1 MTASSAEWLRAGE
14 EMIPTDPDR
23 SVRLLEGRLII
34 RIAECAGGSPG
45 RRFRGFA
52 IEPGMTF
59 FGLPPGEM
67 CLVASAVTDSR
78 IEERAV
84 ADPGMAGEI
93 PGLWAEWIRCI
104 QNNLSP
110 AIRKGYAVMDDLP
123 GTPGERRI
131 GPGQCIRFTRSPD
144 SFLVCRVI
152 EGRLHDAF
160 SAMSFEKGHG
170 FFPAPEGTLLCAD
183 TETSLEVVRPDAVNP
198 APGLLHETCR
208 RWFLKKAEA
217 IVRDHL
223 LEEER
228 RMAEWIQQEDRFY
241 DAIRRK
247 TPISVGD
254 AESERIVFGRVLAH
268 LGIEEKR
275 CSHTDDQEDGEQ
287 NSGMSK
293 ELIRMAEDCG
303 VRIRKVKLAESWWTE
318 DSGPLLVIGTDGTL
332 LAAVP
337 DKPGRYVL
345 YDEKGIVAKDS
356 RIPDIP
362 LEKTGYMVYPVFPDK
377 KLTLYDIIYFII
389 RSIWKRDV
397 VFLVLFGMVAGLLAT
412 AIPLATGVIFSEAI
426 PYQNYSLAF
435 TILVILFMS
444 ILSSA
449 IFQLAREIAVIRLE
463 GRIGS
468 YLEAAVWDRLLKL
481 PPSFFRNYS
490 AGNLASRA
498 GVVDEIRMILSG
510 VTITVILSAV
520 FSIFNIIVMFRIYPD
535 IAWYA
540 VLLVLLVFLLSLC
553 IGYLSIV
560 RRKALLEIQGH
571 LAGITFQLLSG
582 ISRIAVAGAQNR
594 AFLWWEKDYR
604 KQISLRLEIGT
615 LNAYSTALMV
625 LWPGLLTILVF
636 ALAGYQLS
644 IVQPERAHGWFLAF
658 YAAVGAF
665 SAAFVGLGGSFISL
679 WNIKPMWDWVSP
691 ILTTETEVQEG
702 HEAPGHLTGS
712 LEVRHVT
719 FSYSREAKPVL
730 EDVSITVNPG
740 EFVAIVGASGSG
752 KSTLLR
758 LLLGFEKPDSGS
770 ILYDQKSLSN
780 LNIRAVRK
788 QIGVVLQDG
797 QLMAGSIFNNI
808 AGSRMLTPEEVWEA
822 AALAGIDQEIQ
833 EMPMQMHT
841 FISEGSGNIS
851 GGQKQRLLIARAIA
865 SRPRIVLLDE
875 ATSALDN
882 VTQRTVM
889 QSLENLKMTRVIIAH
904 RLSSILHADRIY
916 VLDQGRVVESGT
928 YDELMEIG
936 GYFSELA
943 RHQLV

>member
-1 MTASSAEWLRAGE
+1 MTISPAEWLRAGE
-14 EMIPTDPDR
+14 ERILTDSDC
-23 SVRLLEGRLII
+23 VFRLIEGSLTVH
-34 RIAECAGGSPG
+34 IAEYAAGLPK
-45 RRFRGFA
+45 RRFQGFA

-59 FGLPPGEM
+59 FGIPPREI
-67 CLVASAVTDSR
+67 CLVASAISDSR
-78 IEERAV
+78 IEERSV
-84 ADPGMAGEI
+84 ASPEI
-93 PGLWAEWIRCI
+93 ANALPGLWAEWIRYI

-110 AIRKGYAVMDDLP
+110 STRKGYARMEVLP

-131 GPGQCIRFTRSPD
+131 RSGQCIRFTKSQDP
-144 SFLVCRVI
+144 FLACRVLD
-152 EGRLHDAF
+152 GCLHDAF
-160 SAMSFEKGHG
+160 SAMSFGVEDG
-170 FFPAPEGTLLCAD
+170 FFPAPEGTLLCAEA
-183 TETSLEVVRPDAVNP
+183 ETGFEIARPGDYDPDA
-198 APGLLHETCR
+198 APLHETCST
-208 RWFLKKAEA
+208 WLLNKAEA
-217 IVRDHL
+217 SVLDYL
-223 LEEER
+223 LDEER
-228 RMAEWIQQEDRFY
+228 RMADWIQQEDRLY
-241 DAIRRK
+241 DAIRKK
-247 TPISVGD
+247 TPLSVSG
-254 AESERIVFGRVLAH
+254 AKSERIVFARVLAH
-268 LGIEEKR
+268 LGIEEKG
-275 CSHTDDQEDGEQ
+275 CSHTGHEEDGER
-287 NSGMSK
+287 NSDIIQELTRMS
-293 ELIRMAEDCG
+293 EDCG
-303 VRIRKVKLAESWWTE
+303 VRIRKVKLADSWWIE
-318 DSGPLLVIGTDGTL
+318 DSGPLMVIRTDGTL

-337 DKPGRYVL
+337 DKPGRYTL
-345 YDEKGIVAKDS
+345 YDENGIVAADS
-356 RIPDIP
+356 RVGKIS
-362 LEKTGYMVYPVFPDK
+362 LEKIGYMVYPGFPDK
-377 KLTLYDIIYFII
+377 KLTLFDIICFII
-389 RSIWKRDV
+389 QSIWKRDV

-412 AIPLATGVIFSEAI
+412 AIPLATGIIFSEAI
-426 PYQNYSLAF
+426 PYQNHSLAY
-435 TILVILFMS
+435 TILIILFMS
-444 ILSSA
+444 VLSSA

-481 PPSFFRNYS
+481 PPSFFRRYN

-498 GVVDEIRMILSG
+498 GIVDEIRMILSG

-520 FSIFNIIVMFRIYPD
+520 FSIFNIILMFRIYPD

-540 VLLVLLVFLLSLC
+540 VFLVLFVFLLSLC

-560 RRKALLEIQGH
+560 KRKALLEIQGH

-582 ISRIAVAGAQNR
+582 ISRITVAGAQNR

-604 KQISLRLEIGT
+604 KQISLRLQIGT
-615 LNAYSTALMV
+615 LNAYSTVLTV

-679 WNIKPMWDWVSP
+679 WNIKPMWDWLSP
-691 ILTTETEVQEG
+691 ILTTETEVEEG
-702 HEAPGHLTGS
+702 HEAPGNLTGS

-719 FSYSREAKPVL
+719 FSYSPEGRPVL
-730 EDVSITVNPG
+730 DDVSITVKPG
-740 EFVAIVGASGSG
+740 EFVAIVGSSGSG

-758 LLLGFEKPDSGS
+758 LLLGFERPGSGS

-808 AGSRMLTPEEVWEA
+808 AGSRVLTLEGAWEA
-822 AALAGIDQEIQ
+822 AALAGIDQEIK

-865 SRPRIVLLDE
+865 SRPQIVLLDE

-904 RLSSILHADRIY
+904 RLSTITHADRIY
-916 VLDQGRVVESGT
+916 VLDRGRVVESGT
-928 YDELMEIG
+928 YEELMEQG
-936 GYFSELA
+936 GHFLELA